1 MRIAMAILIAT
12 CAALISAAPASAD
25 SYCSETITQIIIKND
40 AVYFTTNKSCPNW
53 CELNPSWDA
62 TTINRALSVMI
73 AAKTSGSSVTFEWP
87 DQSGPCSN
95 VEQTYSAPGAVIM

>member
-1 MRIAMAILIAT
+1 MRPSMALPILT
-12 CAALISAAPASAD
+12 CVALISATAANAD
-25 SYCSETITQIIIKND
+25 SYCSENVTQIIVKGD
-40 AVYFTTNKSCPNW
+40 GVYFTSSKSCPNW

-62 TTINRALSVMI
+62 TAINRALSVMI
-73 AAKTSGSSVTFEWP
+73 AAKTAGTSVTFEWP